1 MSNKVKLY
9 ILTTEQ
15 KEVIENKVT
24 EPPFSGKYDD
34 FWQTG
39 IYLCRRCHAPLY
51 RSSDKFDAHCGWPS
65 FDNEIPDTVKRISDS
80 DGVRTEII
88 CAKCGAHLGHV
99 FEGENLTS
107 KNIRHCV
114 NSLSMKFVP
123 EES

>member
-1 MSNKVKLY
+1 MGNKVKLY
-9 ILTTEQ
+9 PLTDKQ

-24 EPPFSGKYDD
+24 EPPFSGEYDD

-51 RSSDKFDAHCGWPS
+51 RSNDKFDAHCGWPS
-65 FDNEIPDTVKRISDS
+65 FDNEIPDAVKRIFDS

-88 CAKCGAHLGHV
+88 CAKCGSHLGHV

-123 EES
+123 EGS